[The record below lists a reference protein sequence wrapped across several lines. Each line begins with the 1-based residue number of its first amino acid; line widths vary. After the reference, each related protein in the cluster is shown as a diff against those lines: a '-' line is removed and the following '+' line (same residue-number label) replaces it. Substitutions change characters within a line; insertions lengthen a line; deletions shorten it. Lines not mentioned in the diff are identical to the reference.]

1 MKNKLVNNKIYNLI
15 FNGDKRSVKIKKNM
29 LMSTIFKAATILLG
43 FLIVNVTYNSLNDEK
58 FGVWMTILSILTWI
72 SMFDVGLGNG
82 LRNKLSEALSKEDYK
97 KSKIYVSTAYALIG
111 ILVVIMMIAS
121 VVLIEASNLSSV
133 FNVKESLGVEIKYS
147 LLWIVILYLINFLLS
162 LINSIAFA
170 FQDSAVPEMIRFF
183 TNLIIFIAFYIVS
196 KAAQGNLFIIGFLY
210 SLITLLVTLIFSIY
224 LFNKKYRRVVPN
236 IKNLEMK
243 YVKSL
248 FSLSMGFFIIQIAG
262 IVIFTTGNMVI
273 TQVLGPQEVTP
284 YQLVYKL
291 FNIFTIASGLVVAPL
306 WSGFTDAYFKKD
318 LVWIKSAMKKML
330 ILMVPLTLGVIL
342 MIFLCRP
349 IIKIWIG
356 KDLGAS
362 TLLIVLMGINAI
374 QITWN
379 SIFTVFVNGIGR
391 IRAQI
396 YTSIIGGIINIPLS
410 IYFARNLGLGSSGVI
425 LGTICSLMLGTIILP
440 IQTYGIL
447 KKELK
452 A

>member
-1 MKNKLVNNKIYNLI
+1 MKNKFINNKIYNLI

-111 ILVVIMMIAS
+111 ILVVIMMLAS

-133 FNVKESLGVEIKYS
+133 FNVKEGLGVEIKYS

-196 KAAQGNLFIIGFLY
+196 KTAQGNLFIIGFLY

-224 LFNKKYRRVVPN
+224 LFNKKYRRVIPN

-318 LVWIKSAMKKML
+318 LVWIKSTMKKML

-356 KDLGAS
+356 KDVGAS

-396 YTSIIGGIINIPLS
+396 YISVIGGIINIPLS